1 MRYPHETPD
10 EYVRRVVFRP
20 YLNTAYH
27 YGPRTLLEANA
38 LAILEGLHKHGPS
51 SLSKLLRWHADDGTT
66 RSDIKKAVD
75 YLAAAELV
83 ELRQTVT
90 GVDVWPVRL

>member
-38 LAILEGLHKHGPS
+38 LAILGS
-51 SLSKLLRWHADDGTT
+51 AQTRAVISLEA
-66 RSDIKKAVD
+66 AP
-75 YLAAAELV
+75 LARGRRHDAI
-83 ELRQTVT
+83 RHQKS
-90 GVDVWPVRL
+90 R